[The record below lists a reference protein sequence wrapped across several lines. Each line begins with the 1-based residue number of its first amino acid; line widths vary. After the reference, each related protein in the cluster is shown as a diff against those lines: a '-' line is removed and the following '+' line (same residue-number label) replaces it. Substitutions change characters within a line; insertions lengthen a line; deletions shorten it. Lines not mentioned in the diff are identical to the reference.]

1 MEEQNV
7 PTTNQRPQFLTVL
20 CILSYIG
27 CGLAIIGG
35 LMSIGKISGI
45 INLLAALI
53 CLYGVLQMWKLKK
66 IGFYFY
72 LVGEITPMIV
82 GIVTLGFA
90 GIFSFAGGF
99 FAMIAGLMMIFPI
112 VFIILYGLNFKHL
125 Q

>member
-7 PTTNQRPQFLTVL
+7 QTTTQRPQFLTVL

-66 IGFYFY
+66 MGFYLY
-72 LVGEITPMIV
+72 LIGEITPMIV
-82 GIVTLGFA
+82 GIATLGFA
-90 GIFSFAGGF
+90 GIFSFGGGF
-99 FAMIAGLMMIFPI
+99 FAIIAGLMMIFP
-112 VFIILYGLNFKHL
+112 VLFIILYGLNFKHL